1 MNCPQLRTS
10 TKPTTSLAFTRLGI
24 ACFVM
29 SAAFMI
35 FDRTPSAMAS
45 ETVNPLTREFVIKVD
60 PTTLTPPTWWQVP
73 GVTPLIW
80 SMDPVS
86 TDALPTSEARELR
99 LKPGKY
105 QFGTF
110 TFNFVF
116 KVTLSGTLEYAKT
129 LDQCVDGRGTSNL
142 TIRCSHT
149 QPYPQEPDYH
159 DSQN

>member
-1 MNCPQLRTS
+1 MNFQLLRTNPFLKTKLAYTCFGLTCLVIVACIS
-10 TKPTTSLAFTRLGI
+10 TSQIHLAIG
-24 ACFVM
+24 
-29 SAAFMI
+29 
-35 FDRTPSAMAS
+35 S

-73 GVTPLIW
+73 GITPLIW

-86 TDALPTSEARELR
+86 TDALPTSEARELS

-116 KVTLSGTLEYAKT
+116 QVTLSGTLEYAKT